1 MISKRLWCAALCA
14 LAIAMSPS
22 VALGDEDPAA
32 QDQGAVVVTNAA
44 DAEGLAA
51 VDEGTLEQSEPSGEA
66 AAAVSATE
74 DGATDVQ
81 GLTTNSQAGD
91 GETIAAA
98 DPTQES
104 DGGEDEPRDQGED
117 PELTAAVQPV
127 LMDGGVYT
135 FSANCAKDLK
145 VGTES
150 GSTDV
155 ALIKGSGRE
164 GDYWKAV
171 ASTEEDAYYLVNYNG
186 NQSLVY
192 ETAESGADVQVVSG
206 TGSLW
211 VFTADDDGS
220 VKISPYG
227 RKDLAL
233 DVAGAKSSVGTKIH
247 LYKSNNTAAQRFTFT
262 LCEILTEALKNGKT
276 AVPGVVTIQ
285 CSSNS
290 SKVLDIKGG
299 SKDNAA
305 NVQVYGSN
313 DSFAQKFEMRYRG
326 NGLYYFVSINS
337 GKVLDVTGGSLASG
351 ANVQQYGFNGTMAQ
365 FWYLVADGDGYRIVN
380 AKSGNVLCI
389 AASSAQNGTN
399 VQVGTADGSS
409 AQRFVIKE
417 VDILTNGGVYTI
429 APYCATGNVLSLSD
443 NSTSKNAAVV
453 TAEAS
458 EEVAGYWIVSLDGEG
473 HATFTNLLSGYKLT
487 AEDPSAKS
495 AAMVSD
501 SGISWKVVPNGDGT
515 FSFVPTT
522 NEGLA
527 IDIKGASTSA
537 GAAVQIWT
545 SNGSKAQRF
554 VLARYTNVMN
564 AVKNGKTADAGVVS
578 FAVSKN
584 SAKVIDVAGGSMNEG
599 ANVQLYGSNKSL
611 AQKYQL
617 SYVGNGLYTIKNLKS
632 GLYLSVKDNA
642 SSTGSNVQLE
652 SFRNVIGQ
660 CWYLVAD
667 GEGYV
672 IRNARSGLALDAAGG
687 KTDNATNI
695 QIYTAN
701 GTSAQRY
708 LVKEA
713 QVLENDTYSFAT
725 GINPIR
731 YFALEV
737 YGGSTESGANVQLY
751 KGNGTDAQKWK
762 VAYVGNGAYTL
773 TNVKS
778 GLLLSVEDGSTEND
792 ANVCQLEDSSDKSQ
806 QWIIEYEVGGGYRFK
821 NVKSGKYLDV
831 YSAKAES
838 GINVQQ
844 HNGNGTAAQLWVIKT
859 DADLLP
865 SGKLG
870 TFIKLM
876 VYYCDEVS
884 VGYDQSNRW
893 DIRDGGECDC
903 SSLVI
908 RCLEEA
914 GFGAESA
921 GATYTGNMR
930 SVLTSL
936 GWEVVAWDIN
946 NVQPGDILLN
956 DEYHTCV
963 VVSGNGKDAKIAQAS
978 IDENGNARGGKAGD
992 QNGKETNIKTVYT
1005 YSYGWDCIL
1014 RYVG

>member
-1 MISKRLWCAALCA
+1 MISKRLWCATLCA

-32 QDQGAVVVTNAA
+32 QDQGAVVATTVEEGAPTL
-44 DAEGLAA
+44 AEGTQ
-51 VDEGTLEQSEPSGEA
+51 EGLEPSGDGTPSVTS
-66 AAAVSATE
+66 AVE
-74 DGATDVQ
+74 GATGTQ
-81 GLTTNSQAGD
+81 ELTSAPTTSDDEAIVAGESTQQEGA
-91 GETIAAA
+91 GEAEAQDA
-98 DPTQES
+98 DPQLS
-104 DGGEDEPRDQGED
+104 
-117 PELTAAVQPV
+117 AAVQPA
-127 LMDGGVYT
+127 LMDGGVYNI
-135 FSANCAKDLK
+135 SANCAKDMK
-145 VGTES
+145 VGVES

-155 ALIKGSGRE
+155 TIVKSATRE
-164 GDYWKAV
+164 GEYWKAV

-186 NQSLVY
+186 NQSLAY
-192 ETAESGADVQVVSG
+192 SSAESGASVEVVSG

-211 VFTADDDGS
+211 VFTVDDDGS
-220 VKISPYG
+220 LKVSPYG
-227 RKDLAL
+227 HKELAL
-233 DVAGAKSSVGTKIH
+233 DVVGGKSSAGTKIH

-276 AVPGVVTIQ
+276 AVPGVVSIQ

-290 SKVLDIKGG
+290 TKVLDIKGG

-313 DSFAQKFEMRYRG
+313 DSFAQKFEMHYRG
-326 NGLYYFVSINS
+326 NGLYYFISINS

-365 FWYLVADGDGYRIVN
+365 FWYLVADGDGYRIIN

-389 AASSAQNGTN
+389 ADSSAQNGTN
-399 VQVGTADGSS
+399 VQVSTSNGGST
-409 AQRFVIKE
+409 QRFVIKE
-417 VDILTNGGVYTI
+417 VDILTDGGVYTI
-429 APYCATGNVLSLSD
+429 APYCATANVLSVSD

-453 TAEAS
+453 TAAAN
-458 EEVAGYWIVSLDGEG
+458 EEVASYWIAKLDSDGNV
-473 HATFTNLLSGYKLT
+473 TFTNLLSGYKLT
-487 AEDPSAKS
+487 TEDPSAKS
-495 AAMVSD
+495 TAKVSD
-501 SGISWKVVPNGDGT
+501 TGIAWKVVPNGDGT
-515 FSFVPTT
+515 FTLVPST
-522 NEGLA
+522 NESLA
-527 IDIKGASTSA
+527 IDIASASTAA
-537 GAAVQIWT
+537 GAKVQTWT
-545 SNGSKAQRF
+545 SNGTKAQRF
-554 VLARYTNVMN
+554 VLARYSNVMN
-564 AVKNGKTADAGVVS
+564 AVKNGKTADGGVVS

-584 SAKVIDVAGGSMNEG
+584 SSKVLDVAGGSMNEG

-642 SSTGSNVQLE
+642 SSAGSNVQLE
-652 SFRNVIGQ
+652 SYRKVIGQ

-672 IRNARSGLALDAAGG
+672 IRNARSGLALDAASG

-701 GTSAQRY
+701 GTAAQRY

-713 QVLENDTYSFAT
+713 QVLENDTYSFAS
-725 GINPIR
+725 GVNPVR

-737 YGGSTESGANVQLY
+737 YGGSTASGANVQLY
-751 KGNGTDAQKWK
+751 QGNGTDAQKWK

-773 TNVKS
+773 TNLKS
-778 GLLLSVEDGSTEND
+778 GLLLSVEGGSTEND
-792 ANVCQLEDSSDKSQ
+792 ANVCQLESGAGTSQ

-831 YSAKAES
+831 YGGKAES
-838 GINVQQ
+838 GSNVQQ
-844 HNGNGTAAQLWVIKT
+844 HNGNGSAAQLWVIKT
-859 DADLLP
+859 DADLMP

-876 VYYCDEVS
+876 IYYCDEVS

-930 SVLTSL
+930 SVLRSL
-936 GWEVVAWDIN
+936 GWEILPWDIN
-946 NVQPGDILLN
+946 SVQPGDILLN

-978 IDENGNARGGKAGD
+978 IDENGNAMGGKAGD

-1014 RYVG
+1014 RYKG